1 MPGEQPEVTPS
12 TETAPAEPH
21 FDVVRRGFDPAQVVE
36 HVKREGERSREL
48 ESRLAGAVGE
58 LAAARQ
64 ELESVRATPQ
74 DPMAGVSRHVTDL
87 LRGFDEEI
95 ERQRRGV
102 ELEFTGMLAEAR
114 TEAAQLRIDAQT
126 EADQAR
132 GRADRLLREAQEEA
146 ARVRSEMEALRGST
160 LDELRGMRDRMRSSL
175 KELEVALPEDEESG
189 PVIVLGDTEHVP
201 PAPRPAPPPG
211 T

>member
-64 ELESVRATPQ
+64 ELESVRATP
-74 DPMAGVSRHVTDL
+74 DRRTRWRACPVT
-87 LRGFDEEI
+87 
-95 ERQRRGV
+95 
-102 ELEFTGMLAEAR
+102 
-114 TEAAQLRIDAQT
+114 
-126 EADQAR
+126 
-132 GRADRLLREAQEEA
+132 
-146 ARVRSEMEALRGST
+146 
-160 LDELRGMRDRMRSSL
+160 
-175 KELEVALPEDEESG
+175 
-189 PVIVLGDTEHVP
+189 
-201 PAPRPAPPPG
+201 
-211 T
+211 